1 MFLLSRLAS
10 RGPQLLTTL
19 LVFSLSAGVLGGI
32 LFYMDAAGPHVFAD
46 ITSDV
51 EVDMEILFTTPFYA
65 QNDTSMGEIEQMV
78 SEQEAVLEQET
89 IAVVDSYDWGEYE
102 ERRYW
107 RNTYLGVNQ
116 SFFTTFSQAI
126 ELDDGAPV
134 LTDDTCYMEHATL
147 IGRGLEIGDNYTIS
161 LWDWDENGT
170 EIWTNHSLR
179 IASTFVS
186 HIFFEQIIWNQPEDT
201 TLRLITTRQGIDDGF
216 GIRGYSGWNAIEE
229 KIWVDLDHTTVI
241 GSDPAQALE
250 NLINLR
256 KTIENRA
263 LPYVMVGRFGLIE
276 GVYEYAMWSTS
287 MRAIALA
294 FSIPSIVMG
303 IMLIQYNSN
312 LLADERR
319 KDIGMLKTRGASG
332 WQAFT
337 WVLSSAIITGIVG
350 SLGAVLTGALAALL
364 SSTVRT
370 LMVFDLTQLADMTI
384 LLQPTAVVIVFMFSF
399 VVGLIVALPAAVRAL
414 LMTPTEAHSVIEREI
429 LAEAEELGNPVIELL
444 ALALSGYVLMPLLI
458 MMSFGGFY
466 IGSYMAYMMIAA
478 PLLGVFTIALARLM
492 SRPTSRI
499 KARLLEEMEK
509 SRLTVGVR
517 LMSRAVRL
525 FKKSEAMG
533 TMFIAMVFAAGIF
546 ASISATTGHNHMMDL
561 YMFQDGADVVI
572 NVKTGLEN
580 VTLDMLESIS
590 GIEGVEHSS
599 AALEFTAYA
608 GYYSTTQGG
617 SRQFYNESI
626 SVIAVQPEE
635 WVQSAFMLPYFTLH
649 NTPQVSIPLLS
660 VEYTNVVTSFKPI
673 SHYVT
678 DFLGMPVPV
687 FSDQI
692 TLSIMGP
699 AGNNVTD
706 CTIVDVMASS
716 EQGATTYLPGEPVAR
731 NFIIIDLDYA
741 HSCLD
746 TIHVTKF
753 FIKLQDGYNYTKAV
767 SDLHA
772 ISPNSFASVK
782 TPLDDIDEALDSK
795 AAQSLYGVYTLNVL
809 FTLIYLTAG
818 MTIVAAVRVRKMRK
832 QLSILRA
839 LGEQSSNLA
848 LAVLADTTLGVL
860 IGAGVGAGIGLA
872 LTALV
877 INMPLAYIGM
887 ASTLSWF
894 RLPVILG
901 VPWLLLTAILSAS
914 FLFALAATYLVTRR
928 NLGRNIAE
936 EIQYAE

>member
-1 MFLLSRLAS
+1 MFLLSRLAA

-32 LFYMDAAGPHVFAD
+32 LFFMDAAGPHVFED
-46 ITSDV
+46 ITGDV
-51 EVDMEILFTTPFYA
+51 DVDMEILFTTPFYA
-65 QNDTSMGEIEQMV
+65 QNETSMEEIEQMV
-78 SEQEAVLEQET
+78 SEQEAVLGQET
-89 IAVVDSYDWGEYE
+89 IAVVDSYDWRSYE
-102 ERRYW
+102 DERYR

-116 SFFTTFSQAI
+116 SFFATFNQAI
-126 ELDDGAPV
+126 ELDDGAPG
-134 LTDDTCYMEHATL
+134 LTNDTCYVEHATL
-147 IGRGLEIGDNYTIS
+147 NHMGLEIGDNYTIS
-161 LWDWDENGT
+161 MWTWDENGT

-201 TLRLITTRQGIDDGF
+201 TLRLITTRQGINDGF
-216 GIRGYSGWNAIEE
+216 GYLGYSGWDAIEE
-229 KIWVDLDHTTVI
+229 KIWVELDHTAVI

-250 NLINLR
+250 NLDNLR

-263 LPYVMVGRFGLIE
+263 LPFVRIGRFGLLN
-276 GVYEYAMWSTS
+276 GVYEYTMWSTS
-287 MRAIALA
+287 MRVIALA

-337 WVLSSAIITGIVG
+337 WVLSSAIITGIIG
-350 SLGAVLTGALAALL
+350 SFGAVLTGALAALL

-370 LMVFDLTQLADMTI
+370 LMVFDLTQLADLTI
-384 LLQPTAVVIVFMFSF
+384 LLQPTAVVLVFMFSF

-414 LMTPTEAHSVIEREI
+414 LMTPTEAHSVIEREV

-444 ALALSGYVLMPLLI
+444 ALAMSGYVLMPLLL

-466 IGSYMAYMMIAA
+466 IASYMAYMLIAA
-478 PLLGVFTIALARLM
+478 PLLGIFTIALARLM
-492 SRPTSRI
+492 SRPTARI
-499 KARLLEEMEK
+499 KAGLLGKMEK

-517 LMSRAVRL
+517 LMSRTVRL

-546 ASISATTGHNHMMDL
+546 ASISATTGYNHMTDL

-572 NVKTGLEN
+572 DVKTGLEN
-580 VTLDMLESIS
+580 VTLDMLENIS
-590 GIEGVEHSS
+590 SIEGVEHSS
-599 AALEFTAYA
+599 AALEFNAYA
-608 GYYSTTQGG
+608 AYYYSTPWSGREYANQ
-617 SRQFYNESI
+617 SI
-626 SVIAVQPEE
+626 NVIAVQPEE
-635 WVQSAFMLPYFTLH
+635 WVQSAFMLPYFTLY

-660 VEYTNVVTSFKPI
+660 ADNTDVVTSFKPI

-678 DFLGMPVPV
+678 SFLGMPIPV
-687 FSDQI
+687 YSDQI
-692 TLSIMGP
+692 TLSIRGP
-699 AGNNVTD
+699 AWNNVTD

-716 EQGATTYLPGEPVAR
+716 DQGATTYLPGEPMAN
-731 NFIIIDLDYA
+731 NFIVIDLDYA
-741 HSCLD
+741 HSCLN
-746 TIHVTKF
+746 TTHVTKF

-772 ISPNSFASVK
+772 LSPNSFGSVK

-818 MTIVAAVRVRKMRK
+818 MTIVAAVRVRRMRK

-839 LGEQSSNLA
+839 LGEQSSDIA

-860 IGAGVGAGIGLA
+860 IGAGVGAVIGLA

-887 ASTLSWF
+887 ASTLSWA

-914 FLFALAATYLVTRR
+914 FLFALAATYVVTRR
-928 NLGRNIAE
+928 NLKLNIAS